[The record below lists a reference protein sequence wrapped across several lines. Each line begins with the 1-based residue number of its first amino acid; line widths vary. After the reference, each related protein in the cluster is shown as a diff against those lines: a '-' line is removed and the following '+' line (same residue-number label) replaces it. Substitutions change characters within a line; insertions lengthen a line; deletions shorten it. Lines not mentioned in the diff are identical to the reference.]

1 MSLSKP
7 SGSNKRKITDEH
19 RQFQE
24 NWELQYFC
32 SEINNKILCLI
43 CKSVISVPKLYN
55 IKRHYEQHKSKYDQY
70 EGLLREEKLKEFI
83 SGYKK
88 QQIMFTKIPQ
98 ENEAAVKVSYVLSEL
113 IAKHSKPFTEGD
125 FIKTCLIK
133 TAEII
138 CPGNLKAFQNISLTR
153 NTVAERITELACNLN
168 NQIKIKIPTFEY
180 FSIACDESTDIGG
193 TAQLAVFFRA
203 CDMEFNIFEELLEI
217 IPMFDTTTGENV
229 FVSVFELLKKYD
241 LPLKKLSSVATD
253 GAPSMTGKNKGF
265 VERLQK
271 KANEYVEHKFHR
283 THCIIH
289 QEVLCTKVI
298 NMAHVIRPVKQMV
311 NFIRSRGMNQRQFSI
326 FLNDLESEYSGL
338 PYFTEV
344 RWLSCS
350 TVLERFW
357 KLRDT
362 IQIFLESKE
371 QDVSVLSDPMWL
383 QDLSFMVDITKHLSN
398 LNLKLQGKNQIIT
411 AINDHVKA
419 FKCKLDLFKTQLQ
432 NEDLTHFPAYMTYT
446 KINNDPIS
454 YKKYSE
460 KIMCLKTEFENRF
473 QDFQYLEND
482 FALFTSPF
490 SIDAVNVST
499 HIQMELIEIQ
509 NDSNLKNKFNDVG
522 VPDFYS
528 FVPTRYVKKFVDLQV
543 NIYRS
548 KKIIS
553 SRSLRLLK
561 SVLPPSDS
569 EDSETEEETDLSLN
583 KKSNALTMTV
593 LDESD
598 ISIHSSSPPSSAS
611 ELENYLK
618 DIDDF
623 PMFDELGTDINNY
636 INLSTT
642 NYNDTLAEPKP
653 EYSFDFLLPSFT

>member
-24 NWELQYFC
+24 SWELQYFC

-70 EGLLREEKLKEFI
+70 EGLLRQEKLKEFI

-153 NTVAERITELACNLN
+153 NTVAERITELACNLS

-217 IPMFDTTTGENV
+217 IPMFDTTTGEDV
-229 FVSVFELLKKYD
+229 FVSVIELLKKYD
-241 LPLKKLSSVATD
+241 LPLEKLSSVATD

-271 KANEYVEHKFHR
+271 KANEYVEHKFHK

-311 NFIRSRGMNQRQFSI
+311 NFIRSRGLNQRQFSV

-357 KLRDT
+357 KLRDA

-432 NEDLTHFPAYMTYT
+432 NEDLTHFPACMTYT
-446 KINNDPIS
+446 KVNNDPIS

-528 FVPTRYVKKFVDLQV
+528 FVPTRYVEIRRFA
-543 NIYRS
+543 S
-548 KKIIS
+548 KIIS
-553 SRSLRLLK
+553 MFSSTYQCEQLFSLMNSNKSPVRSRLTDTHLNAVLK
-561 SVLPPSDS
+561 VASSNNISPEIEKLVGEKRCQISS
-569 EDSETEEETDLSLN
+569 
-583 KKSNALTMTV
+583 KK
-593 LDESD
+593 
-598 ISIHSSSPPSSAS
+598 
-611 ELENYLK
+611 
-618 DIDDF
+618 
-623 PMFDELGTDINNY
+623 NN
-636 INLSTT
+636 
-642 NYNDTLAEPKP
+642 
-653 EYSFDFLLPSFT
+653 

>member
-7 SGSNKRKITDEH
+7 SGSNKRNITDEH

-43 CKSVISVPKLYN
+43 CKSVISVPMLYN

-217 IPMFDTTTGENV
+217 IPMFDTTTGEDV

-241 LPLKKLSSVATD
+241 LSLEKLSSVATD

-271 KANEYVEHKFHR
+271 KANEYVEHTFHR

-298 NMAHVIRPVKQMV
+298 NMAHVIKPIKQMV
-311 NFIRSRGMNQRQFSI
+311 NFIRSRGLNQRQFSI

-350 TVLERFW
+350 TVLERFR

-371 QDVSVLSDPMWL
+371 QDVSVLSDIMWL
-383 QDLSFMVDITKHLSN
+383 QDISFMVDITKHLSN
-398 LNLKLQGKNQIIT
+398 SNLKLQEKNQIIT
-411 AINDHVKA
+411 AINDHVKV

-432 NEDLTHFPAYMTYT
+432 NKDLTHFPACMTC
-446 KINNDPIS
+446 NQG
-454 YKKYSE
+454 
-460 KIMCLKTEFENRF
+460 MNR
-473 QDFQYLEND
+473 
-482 FALFTSPF
+482 
-490 SIDAVNVST
+490 
-499 HIQMELIEIQ
+499 
-509 NDSNLKNKFNDVG
+509 K
-522 VPDFYS
+522 
-528 FVPTRYVKKFVDLQV
+528 
-543 NIYRS
+543 
-548 KKIIS
+548 
-553 SRSLRLLK
+553 
-561 SVLPPSDS
+561 
-569 EDSETEEETDLSLN
+569 
-583 KKSNALTMTV
+583 
-593 LDESD
+593 
-598 ISIHSSSPPSSAS
+598 
-611 ELENYLK
+611 
-618 DIDDF
+618 
-623 PMFDELGTDINNY
+623 
-636 INLSTT
+636 
-642 NYNDTLAEPKP
+642 
-653 EYSFDFLLPSFT
+653 